1 MIDTILEK
9 KPARKKAI
17 EYSTLRDLLIS
28 IKTAMYH
35 WEGLPETVRPEYLEL
50 YLALYG
56 DAAICKDREG
66 NWIAALVDRG
76 GAPDPYGLGTTP
88 IISTLNG
95 YTHTYN
101 IKYGDYAED
110 FDGSQCCI
118 CYNNNTK
125 DPDQIIA
132 SAAEMLTESIISLY
146 QNIIHSRYNPLYAV
160 TSDVIKRAVEE
171 KMGDIIAGKPVVIV
185 ADNILE
191 DIETGRKPVE
201 SVQLTDVDKQD
212 RIQYIA
218 HCIDDCIRWILT
230 MYGQAIQGNG
240 KLAQQTVDEVNG
252 TTSASFILPEIGWRT
267 RDSFATLLN
276 KELGWNVT
284 VTYNKPWTVEV
295 EKYTEDIEEPTDGAD
310 PEEPE
315 EEPEK
320 EPEKEPEEEKE
331 KEPEEP
337 EKE

>member
-9 KPARKKAI
+9 KPARKKAL
-17 EYSTLRDLLIS
+17 EYKTIRDLLIS
-28 IKTAMYH
+28 IKAAMYH
-35 WEGLPETVRPEYLEL
+35 WEGLPDTVRPEYLEL

-76 GAPDPYGLGTTP
+76 GEPDPYGLGKTP

-110 FDGSQCCI
+110 FEGGKCCI

-201 SVQLTDVDKQD
+201 SVHLTDVDKQD

-218 HCIDDCIRWILT
+218 HCIDDVIRWILT

-252 TTSASFILPEIGWRT
+252 TTSASFIIPEIGWRT
-267 RDSFATLLN
+267 RNSFASLLN
-276 KELGWNVT
+276 KELGWEVS

-295 EKYTEDIEEPTDGAD
+295 EKYTEDVESIEGAD
-310 PEEPE
+310 P
-315 EEPEK
+315 
-320 EPEKEPEEEKE
+320 EPEKEPEEE
-331 KEPEEP
+331 P
-337 EKE
+337 EKTKNDPDKQDENIKED

>member
-1 MIDTILEK
+1 MIDLILEK
-9 KPARKKAI
+9 RPTRKKAL
-17 EYSTLRDLLIS
+17 EYNTLRDLLIS
-28 IKTAMYH
+28 VKTAIYH
-35 WEGLPETVRPEYLEL
+35 WEGLPDTIRPEYLEL

-56 DAAICKDREG
+56 EAAICEDKDG
-66 NWIAALVDRG
+66 NWIAALVNRG

-110 FDGSQCCI
+110 FSGKKCCI

-125 DPDQIIA
+125 DPDQILA
-132 SAAEMLTESIISLY
+132 TAAELLTESIISLY

-160 TSDVIKRAVEE
+160 NSDIIKRAVEE
-171 KMGDIIAGKPVVIV
+171 KMTDIIAGKPVVIV

-191 DIETGRKPVE
+191 EIESGRKAVE
-201 SVQLTDVDKQD
+201 PVQLTDVDKQD
-212 RIQYIA
+212 RIQYIS
-218 HCIDDCIRWILT
+218 HCIDDVIRWILT

-252 TTSASFILPEIGWRT
+252 TTSASFIIPEIGWRT
-267 RDSFATLLN
+267 RNDFATLLN
-276 KELGWNVT
+276 KELGWDVT

-295 EKYTEDIEEPTDGAD
+295 EKYTEDIEEPLEEPTDGAD
-310 PEEPE
+310 PEPE

-320 EPEKEPEEEKE
+320 EPE
-331 KEPEEP
+331 EEP
-337 EKE
+337 EKKEPEN